1 MLKGLERNQQMLRQE
16 EHERTSAITFDVALA
31 GPLDIPA
38 SLELFRGSGDD
49 LLDRWD
55 GATLI
60 RTLPVGTQSVAFA
73 CTIHG
78 TREEPRLR
86 VVLED
91 ARWQPQV
98 KQAIRSMFV
107 YPPASFAELLQAD
120 PVVAHLEKSYPGL
133 RPVLQFDLLAALI
146 RSISAQQVNLRWATT
161 TRRRLAEAFGEK
173 HVVNGHIVYNL
184 DAARLAAVTSADI
197 RALQFTTRK
206 AEYIIGVA
214 EAIASGELSHVD
226 LAALPDEEIIERLTA
241 LRGVGRWTAE
251 WLLARMLGRPCVVA
265 GDLAVR
271 KAVGLAYLA
280 KPLPSERE
288 VRACTAHWGPSAG
301 IAQVLLLQG
310 WKSG

>member
-1 MLKGLERNQQMLRQE
+1 MERKRQMLRQE
-16 EHERTSAITFDVALA
+16 EYEPAPSTAFDIALP

-38 SLELFRGSGDD
+38 SLELFRSSGDD
-49 LLDRWD
+49 LLDCWD
-55 GATLI
+55 GTTFI

-78 TREEPRLR
+78 TREEPLVR
-86 VVLED
+86 VVIED
-91 ARWQPQV
+91 AHWKSQV
-98 KQAIRSMFV
+98 EQAVKTMFV
-107 YPPASFAELLQAD
+107 YPPASFAELLRAD
-120 PVVAHLEKSYPGL
+120 PVIARLEKSYLGL
-133 RPVLQFDLLAALI
+133 RPVLQFDLFAALV
-146 RSISAQQVNLRWATT
+146 RSISAQQVNLQWATT

-173 HVVNGHIVYNL
+173 HVVDGHVVYSLN
-184 DAARLAAVTSADI
+184 AARLAAVAPAAI
-197 RALQFTTRK
+197 RVLQFTTRK

-214 EAIASGELSHVD
+214 ESIANGNLSHVD
-226 LAALPDEEIIERLTA
+226 LAALPDEEVIERLTS
-241 LRGVGRWTAE
+241 LRGIGRWTAE

-271 KAVGLAYLA
+271 KAVGLAYLNQ
-280 KPLPSERE
+280 PLPSERD

>member
-1 MLKGLERNQQMLRQE
+1 MLRQE
-16 EHERTSAITFDVALA
+16 EYERDSVTTFDIALP

-55 GATLI
+55 GTTFI
-60 RTLPVGTQSVAFA
+60 RTLPVGTHSVAFA

-78 TREEPRLR
+78 TREEPLLR

-91 ARWQPQV
+91 TRWQSQV
-98 KQAIRSMFV
+98 EQAVKAMFV
-107 YPPASFAELLQAD
+107 YPPASFTELLQAD
-120 PVVAHLEKSYPGL
+120 PVIARLEKSYLGL

-173 HVVNGHIVYNL
+173 HVVGGHIVYSLN
-184 DAARLAAVTSADI
+184 AARLAAATPADI

-214 EAIASGELSHVD
+214 EAIANGRLSHID
-226 LAALPDEEIIERLTA
+226 LAALPDEEIIERLTS
-241 LRGVGRWTAE
+241 LRGIGRWTAE
-251 WLLARMLGRPCVVA
+251 WLLARVLGRPCVVA

-271 KAVGLAYLA
+271 KAVGLAYLD

-288 VRACTAHWGPSAG
+288 VRACTAHWGLSAG